1 MGQEYLPHNEINK
14 DYKIDLLSSE
24 RTLLAILV
32 KRRVNKTPPT
42 SGKHSGTTLN
52 EIVKVQG
59 GEQCTSQGSKDVKK
73 VQKTQKREKGKPRT
87 LIGRSL
93 TTCKQLQS
101 IIALFTE
108 IHTLIP
114 ETGTHVSA

>member
-73 VQKTQKREKGKPRT
+73 VQKTQRGKRENQGLSLVDRLPRASNFSPS
-87 LIGRSL
+87 LLCSQRS
-93 TTCKQLQS
+93 TR
-101 IIALFTE
+101 
-108 IHTLIP
+108 
-114 ETGTHVSA
+114 